1 MQLDK
6 IPVGEN
12 PEKINV
18 VIEIPYG
25 SNIKYELD
33 KESGAVVVDRVMYS
47 AMFYPANYGFVPNTL
62 SNDGDP
68 ADVLVLNEYP
78 LQAGSVIKAR
88 LIGVLVM
95 EDESGMDEKLLAVP
109 VSKIDPRYDN
119 IKSLEDLPKITL
131 DRIKNFFETYKMP
144 VLNTRC
150 SNNYGPYQYPEKLIP
165 FFISKLLK
173 NEKVPVY
180 GDGLNV
186 RDWLYV
192 YDHCSAIDVVLHKGR
207 VGEVY
212 NIGGHNERT
221 NLQVV
226 KTILSALGKP
236 ESLIK
241 YVKDR
246 PGHDRR
252 YAIDPE
258 KLERELGWRP
268 KYNFDTGIKQTIQ
281 WYLDNKDWWE
291 RIISGEYQNY
301 FKEMYKDRVD

>member
-109 VSKIDPRYDN
+109 ISKIDPRYDN

-131 DRIKNFFETYKMP
+131 DRIKNFFETYKMLEP
-144 VLNTRC
+144 NKWV
-150 SNNYGPYQYPEKLIP
+150 
-165 FFISKLLK
+165 
-173 NEKVPVY
+173 KV
-180 GDGLNV
+180 
-186 RDWLYV
+186 
-192 YDHCSAIDVVLHKGR
+192 K
-207 VGEVY
+207 
-212 NIGGHNERT
+212 
-221 NLQVV
+221 
-226 KTILSALGKP
+226 
-236 ESLIK
+236 
-241 YVKDR
+241 
-246 PGHDRR
+246 
-252 YAIDPE
+252 
-258 KLERELGWRP
+258 
-268 KYNFDTGIKQTIQ
+268 
-281 WYLDNKDWWE
+281 
-291 RIISGEYQNY
+291 EYQD
-301 FKEMYKDRVD
+301 KAAATAILDAAIKAYK

>member
-1 MQLDK
+1 MQIDK

-131 DRIKNFFETYKMP
+131 DRIKNFFETYKMLEP
-144 VLNTRC
+144 NKWV
-150 SNNYGPYQYPEKLIP
+150 
-165 FFISKLLK
+165 
-173 NEKVPVY
+173 KV
-180 GDGLNV
+180 
-186 RDWLYV
+186 
-192 YDHCSAIDVVLHKGR
+192 K
-207 VGEVY
+207 
-212 NIGGHNERT
+212 
-221 NLQVV
+221 
-226 KTILSALGKP
+226 
-236 ESLIK
+236 
-241 YVKDR
+241 
-246 PGHDRR
+246 
-252 YAIDPE
+252 
-258 KLERELGWRP
+258 
-268 KYNFDTGIKQTIQ
+268 
-281 WYLDNKDWWE
+281 
-291 RIISGEYQNY
+291 EYQD
-301 FKEMYKDRVD
+301 KAAATAILDAAIKAYK